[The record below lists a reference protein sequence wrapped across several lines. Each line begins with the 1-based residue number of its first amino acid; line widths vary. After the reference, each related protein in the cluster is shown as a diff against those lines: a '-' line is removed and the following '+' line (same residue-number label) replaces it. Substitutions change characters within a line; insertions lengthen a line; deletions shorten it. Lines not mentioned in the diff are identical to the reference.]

1 MPISLPIADETISSD
16 EEAWLRDLT
25 TAHRTASET
34 LSVPTRRLDGAQA
47 SDEEAWLRELTTA
60 HRPSAAVTAVSAPT
74 RSTGPLVPSVAST
87 CPAESSTG
95 PEVASAVPGIAST
108 GPAVASTGSAVASTG
123 PAVAS
128 TGLAVASTGPALAST
143 GPAVASTGPAVAL
156 TGRSRAL
163 RRRAV
168 IEPGPRRQTW
178 DEFVLFAQ
186 ALGPLP
192 PVAPLP
198 DRHTV
203 LWQLAPVDVEL
214 SAFAYGCR
222 RLAAWYLALGP
233 IIFKVGIAADPDH
246 RFWNR
251 EYGYDSEREWHFMEV
266 QGRGPANQM
275 RNLEIS
281 LIAGLGGL
289 PGCRNEAAGGEG
301 VHPDRVHT
309 CFQYMVVAP
318 CGAGIGQQRAWAM
331 LRDAA
336 SPKQNTEVFRTCYL

>member
-1 MPISLPIADETISSD
+1 MDEIISSD

-25 TAHRTASET
+25 TAHRTPSEA
-34 LSVPTRRLDGAQA
+34 LAVAPTGLDGEEA

-60 HRPSAAVTAVSAPT
+60 HHPAAALNTASVPVVAP
-74 RSTGPLVPSVAST
+74 
-87 CPAESSTG
+87 
-95 PEVASAVPGIAST
+95 I
-108 GPAVASTGSAVASTG
+108 GPAVASTGSEVASTGPVVALNGLVIPAVASTGSEVASTG

-128 TGLAVASTGPALAST
+128 TRLAVASTRSST
-143 GPAVASTGPAVAL
+143 VV
-156 TGRSRAL
+156 

-168 IEPGPRRQTW
+168 IELGPRRRTW
-178 DEFVLFAQ
+178 EEFLVFAQ
-186 ALGPLP
+186 TLGPLP
-192 PVAPLP
+192 TVVPLP
-198 DRHTV
+198 DCHTV
-203 LWQLAPVDVEL
+203 LWQLAPVDAEF

-222 RLAAWYLALGP
+222 RLAAWYQALGP
-233 IIFKVGIAADPDH
+233 IIFKVGIAADPHH

-266 QGRGPANQM
+266 QGQGPANQM

-289 PGCRNEAAGGEG
+289 QGCRNEAAGGEG

-318 CGAGIGQQRAWAM
+318 CGAGIGLQRAWAM

-336 SPKQNTEVFRTCYL
+336 PRAI

>member
-16 EEAWLRDLT
+16 EEACLRDLT
-25 TAHRTASET
+25 TAHRTASEA
-34 LSVPTRRLDGAQA
+34 LSVPTRRLDGAEA
-47 SDEEAWLRELTTA
+47 SDEEAWLQELPTA
-60 HRPSAAVTAVSAPT
+60 HRPSAALTAVSAPT
-74 RSTGPLVPSVAST
+74 RSTGPVVPSVAST

-123 PAVAS
+123 PA
-128 TGLAVASTGPALAST
+128 LAST
-143 GPAVASTGPAVAL
+143 GPAVAP

-168 IEPGPRRQTW
+168 MEPGPRRQTW

-186 ALGPLP
+186 ALGPVP

-198 DRHTV
+198 DRHSV

-222 RLAAWYLALGP
+222 RLAAWYQALGP

-301 VHPDRVHT
+301 AHPDRVHT

-318 CGAGIGQQRAWAM
+318 RGAGIGQQRAWAM

>member
-1 MPISLPIADETISSD
+1 
-16 EEAWLRDLT
+16 
-25 TAHRTASET
+25 
-34 LSVPTRRLDGAQA
+34 V
-47 SDEEAWLRELTTA
+47 
-60 HRPSAAVTAVSAPT
+60 
-74 RSTGPLVPSVAST
+74 
-87 CPAESSTG
+87 
-95 PEVASAVPGIAST
+95 
-108 GPAVASTGSAVASTG
+108 VASTG

-128 TGLAVASTGPALAST
+128 TR
-143 GPAVASTGPAVAL
+143 PAVAPTSRST
-156 TGRSRAL
+156 AL
-163 RRRAV
+163 RHRAV
-168 IEPGPRRQTW
+168 MVLGPRRQTW
-178 DEFVLFAQ
+178 DEFVLFAG

-203 LWQLAPVDVEL
+203 LWQLAPVDAEF

-222 RLAAWYLALGP
+222 RLAAWYQALGP

-275 RNLEIS
+275 RKLEIS

-318 CGAGIGQQRAWAM
+318 CGTGIGQQRAWAM

-336 SPKQNTEVFRTCYL
+336 SPTKHRSRSHMLSVIGSTRLAPRPHRPTLPPTTAAQPQLPNPLRPAQRPSSWLKRPGGMAPPTRIPRFDRKSAPH

>member
-1 MPISLPIADETISSD
+1 MPISLPLADETISSD

-25 TAHRTASET
+25 TAHRTASEA
-34 LSVPTRRLDGAQA
+34 LSRPPTSFDGEEA

-60 HRPSAAVTAVSAPT
+60 HRPAA
-74 RSTGPLVPSVAST
+74 AST
-87 CPAESSTG
+87 TAST
-95 PEVASAVPGIAST
+95 PTMAST
-108 GPAVASTGSAVASTG
+108 GPAVATTHSTGPVVPAVASTSPAVASTRPAVASTSPEVASTG

-128 TGLAVASTGPALAST
+128 TGLAVVSTGSSSALK
-143 GPAVASTGPAVAL
+143 
-156 TGRSRAL
+156 
-163 RRRAV
+163 RRAV
-168 IEPGPRRQTW
+168 IQLGPRRRSW
-178 DEFVLFAQ
+178 DEFVSFAQ

-192 PVAPLP
+192 TVLPLP
-198 DRHTV
+198 DRHIV
-203 LWQLAPVDVEL
+203 LWQQAPVDAEF

-222 RLAAWYLALGP
+222 RLAAWYQALGP

-266 QGRGPANQM
+266 QGRGPANEM
-275 RNLEIS
+275 RKLEIN

-289 PGCRNEAAGGEG
+289 PGCRNESPGGEG

-318 CGAGIGQQRAWAM
+318 CGAGIGLQRAWAM

-336 SPKQNTEVFRTCYL
+336 PSGL